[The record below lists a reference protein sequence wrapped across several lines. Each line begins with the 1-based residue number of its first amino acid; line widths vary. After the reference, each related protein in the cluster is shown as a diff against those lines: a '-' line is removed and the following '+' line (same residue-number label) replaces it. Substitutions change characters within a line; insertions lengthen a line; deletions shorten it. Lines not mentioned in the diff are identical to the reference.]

1 MFKIDIYFKNLQK
14 CKLNI
19 SGIEPEALGLKVHC
33 STTELYIQINLYY
46 IKYNK
51 IIIITNDNEYL
62 IY

>member
-33 STTELYIQINLYY
+33 STTELYNLIVFYKF
-46 IKYNK
+46 ILSKRGL
-51 IIIITNDNEYL
+51 EPLYL
-62 IY
+62 FFRN